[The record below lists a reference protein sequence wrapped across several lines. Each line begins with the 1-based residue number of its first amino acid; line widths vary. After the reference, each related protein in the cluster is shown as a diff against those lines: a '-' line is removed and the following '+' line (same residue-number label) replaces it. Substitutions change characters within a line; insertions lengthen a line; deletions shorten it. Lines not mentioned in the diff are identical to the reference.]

1 MNKCDLIKILDN
13 MYDEFLVYD
22 NNYNILYINKAC
34 RRHYG
39 GDQSDFIGKS
49 FYDVMPKYWKEP
61 AVLPSI
67 YKEKQ
72 IYTSKSIT
80 QIGVTITTIAV
91 PIFDKDGEIEFVVMN
106 VRDDINDNNLYNTTG
121 QFVKN
126 LDDAINTEGIIC
138 VSDKMKSVKEDIKR
152 LSKVKATCILYGE
165 TGVGK
170 SMFAKYMHEKSD
182 RRNNKFV
189 ALNCAAIPETLIES
203 ELFGYVKGAFTGAN
217 NAGKEGLLKIAEGGT
232 LFLDEIGE
240 ISQGV
245 QAKLLHFLQEGE
257 ILPIG
262 GTSPIKVDVKI
273 IAATNKNLSLMVKQ
287 NRFRQDLYFRLSVIE
302 LTIPPLRG
310 RKEDIS
316 ALTFSFLNEFCETY
330 NVTHELSNEV
340 VELLAQY
347 SWPGNIRELR
357 HVIERLVIMTS
368 NILIEEDDLPK
379 EIYNFGPGSGE
390 ISIDTEGLSH
400 KELMENFER
409 QLVISKYRDNPSS
422 RKLAEALKVNQ
433 SKAMRLIQKYVG

>member
-1 MNKCDLIKILDN
+1 MKRSDLIRILDN

-22 NNYNILYINKAC
+22 NDYNILYINKAC
-34 RRHYG
+34 QRHYG
-39 GDQSDFIGKS
+39 GKPSDFIGKT
-49 FYDVMPKYWKEP
+49 FYDVVDKYWKEP
-61 AVLPSI
+61 CILPEV

-72 IYTSKSIT
+72 IYTSKSFT
-80 QIGVTITTIAV
+80 QIGVMITTIAV
-91 PIFDKDGEIEFVVMN
+91 PIFDENGDIEFVVMN
-106 VRDDINDNNLYNTTG
+106 VRDDINENNLYNSTG
-121 QFVKN
+121 QFIKN

-138 VSDKMKSVKEDIKR
+138 ASDKMKTVKEDIKR
-152 LSKVKATCILYGE
+152 LSNVMAPCILYGE

-182 RRNNKFV
+182 RKENKFV
-189 ALNCAAIPETLIES
+189 AINCAAIPETLVES

-217 NAGKEGLLKIAEGGT
+217 NTGKEGLLKTADGGT

-262 GTSPIKVDVKI
+262 GTTPVKVDVKI

-287 NRFRQDLYFRLSVIE
+287 NRFRHDLYFRLNVIE
-302 LTIPPLRG
+302 LTIPPLRE

-316 ALTFSFLNEFCETY
+316 AMTFSFLNEFCETY
-330 NVTHELSNEV
+330 NVTHELSHEV
-340 VELLAQY
+340 LELLSQY

-357 HVIERLVIMTS
+357 HVIERLVIMTRHV
-368 NILIEEDDLPK
+368 LITEDDLPK
-379 EIYNFGPGSGE
+379 EIYNFGPGSDE
-390 ISIDTEGLSH
+390 IKIDTEGLSH
-400 KELMENFER
+400 KDLIENFER
-409 QLVISKYRDNPSS
+409 QLVISKYKDNPSS
-422 RKLAEALKVNQ
+422 RKLAESLKINQ
-433 SKAMRLIQKYVG
+433 SKAVRLIQKYI